1 MRASTSSMR
10 AEQLAQFLAVQ
21 NTYLS
26 TFQSLGALGLL
37 LGTIG
42 LAVVQLRSVLERR
55 GELALMRATG
65 FRRGRLV
72 RMVMWENCLLAVGWI
87 GCWLRRGGG
96 RAHSAMG
103 AAARRACRGANSHC
117 CWVRSR
123 SSESWPAGWRR
134 GPRCERRFCPHCGA
148 TSCAGIYGAKV
159 GAGVTIPT
167 HAIVL

>member
-1 MRASTSSMR
+1 MRLQNFSNR
-10 AEQLAQFLAVQ
+10 QLASEKDPGFDATDAAGQLAGFLAVQ

-72 RMVMWENCLLAVGWI
+72 RMVVWENAVLLVGWI
-87 GCWLRRGGG
+87 GGRLCRGGG
-96 RAHSAMG
+96 RTHSAMG
-103 AAARRACRGANSHC
+103 AAAGARAVGHVGALLGTIAVVGLVGRLAGDAVGAAGADSAGTAG
-117 CWVRSR
+117 RLAGMR
-123 SSESWPAGWRR
+123 SS
-134 GPRCERRFCPHCGA
+134 
-148 TSCAGIYGAKV
+148 
-159 GAGVTIPT
+159 
-167 HAIVL
+167 